1 MCEFVTEAEY
11 QIKHFAANE
20 DLNSANGS
28 RSCKWYN
35 K

>member
-20 DLNSANGS
+20 DLNSANG
-28 RSCKWYN
+28 CKWYI